1 MVITNIYLRLLF
13 GFWAICLGLVLLKI
27 YGDKDKQSMWGTFYR
42 TLNDLF
48 YRSNTAQHS
57 AKVYLVLGCLSIA
70 GGLIALFYGFRLKMV
85 GY

>member
-1 MVITNIYLRLLF
+1 MVISNIYLRLLLSA
-13 GFWAICLGLVLLKI
+13 WAILIGLVLLKM
-27 YGDKDKQSMWGTFYR
+27 YWDKDKESMWDTFYR

-70 GGLIALFYGFRLKMV
+70 GGLMALFYGFRLRMV